1 MRTVILSCYLDQRLS
16 YVVTT
21 SQLTLRDV
29 VKIKPKFCPWRY
41 LATEKEMKWTTS
53 KMEKAAAYKFVD
65 RSTGWVCNEDWVLN
79 ICRRIFSQGVLRF
92 SRENLQLVYAL
103 ETYFRHVTKV
113 WDCRK
118 PYYSKLWLLEAID
131 QHCKLFGTFFF
142 NPSPYWI
149 LNNSFGH
156 LRFQGR

>member
-1 MRTVILSCYLDQRLS
+1 MRTVTLSYYLDQRFS

-29 VKIKPKFCPWRY
+29 VKIKLKFCPWRY

-53 KMEKAAAYKFVD
+53 KMEKAATYKFVD

-103 ETYFRHVTKV
+103 ETYFRHVRSFRHPQLSGSLWYTHWKA
-113 WDCRK
+113 CIRLN
-118 PYYSKLWLLEAID
+118 SKTIAQMFHYPVQLRESF
-131 QHCKLFGTFFF
+131 H
-142 NPSPYWI
+142 PSV
-149 LNNSFGH
+149 SFIE
-156 LRFQGR
+156 